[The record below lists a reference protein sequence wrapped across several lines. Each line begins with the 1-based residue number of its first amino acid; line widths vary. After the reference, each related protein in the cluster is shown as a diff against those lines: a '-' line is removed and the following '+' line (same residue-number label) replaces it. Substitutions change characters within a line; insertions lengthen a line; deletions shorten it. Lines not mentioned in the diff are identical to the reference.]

1 MKIVYI
7 YGNSAHN
14 DNGLSKVIGITRK
27 IFEELGV
34 ETETLDL
41 NEIHP
46 PYYDGDTT
54 QGMDKVMGSV
64 RGADGL
70 VFASTAQLF
79 SPTALMQTF
88 LEYLEHSEYDG
99 ILTNKHCFLITLS
112 KNGCEKSA
120 LDYLSRIIQHLG
132 GFTKSQLGL
141 QSEHI
146 FALEVEESFRE
157 FIDKETEDFYRAV
170 KQNRKYIIPRD
181 YNHVENNNQ
190 PYPTTTEGLVNG
202 SISNAR
208 REAQN
213 TMIKSTNKLKLVNS
227 KPQSPME
234 SLQNAQAINSLQ
246 QQLGNF
252 TKKQEDD
259 IDEISKMF
267 MQKYGQAESADNAD
281 YLESLLNPQ
290 SQSQIED
297 TPATALFGQPQ
308 AAVPPQMFAPIT
320 QNTTEQPRAK
330 TARQMTASLPHYFQ
344 PQLSAGTQMVIQINI
359 SGAETFEGY
368 LYIHSTECEY
378 TEGTAPSSN
387 ITIIASTNVWMDVL
401 KSKHTAQ
408 KAFMIGGLK
417 VRGDFSLLNKF
428 DSLFKLK

>member
-7 YGNSAHN
+7 YGNAAHN

-41 NEIHP
+41 DVIHP

-54 QGMDKVMGSV
+54 QGMDKVMDTIKV
-64 RGADGL
+64 ADGL

-88 LEYLEHSEYDG
+88 LEYFEHPEYMG
-99 ILTNKHCFLITLS
+99 ILANKHCFLIALS
-112 KNGCEKSA
+112 KKGCEKSA
-120 LDYLSRIIQHLG
+120 LDYLGRVIQHFG

-146 FALEVEESFRE
+146 LALEVEESFRE

-181 YNHVENNNQ
+181 YDHVQ
-190 PYPTTTEGLVNG
+190 LDDDAVYPTITEGFTNDNTQ
-202 SISNAR
+202 SINHAR

-213 TMIKSTNKLKLVNS
+213 TMIKSQNKLKLINT

-234 SLQNAQAINSLQ
+234 SLQNAQTMSNLQ
-246 QQLGNF
+246 QQLSNF

-259 IDEISKMF
+259 IDEISNLF
-267 MQKYGQAESADNAD
+267 VQKYGGQENPEN
-281 YLESLLNPQ
+281 LEMA
-290 SQSQIED
+290 D
-297 TPATALFGQPQ
+297 TPATALFGQPP
-308 AAVPPQMFAPIT
+308 AAVPPQMFAPIM
-320 QNTTEQPRAK
+320 QNSTETSSPRAK

-344 PQLSAGTQMVIQINI
+344 PQLSAGAQMVIQINI
-359 SGAETFEGY
+359 SGAETFDGY
-368 LYIHSTECEY
+368 LYIHSTECQY
-378 TEGTAPSSN
+378 TEGSAPSSD
-387 ITIIASTNVWMDVL
+387 ITIMADTSVWMDVL
-401 KSKHTAQ
+401 KSKQTAQ
-408 KAFMIGGLK
+408 KAFMMGGLK
-417 VRGDFSLLNKF
+417 VRGDFVLLTKF
-428 DSLFKLK
+428 DTLFKLK